1 MFLNKIKV
9 FLLIS
14 ISLIFFFLTYNDV
27 KSQELEII
35 EGKAIVVDG
44 DTIKINGEKIRF
56 SGIDAPESY
65 YKGKEQLCF
74 KDEKKISCGKISKVF
89 LIKIINNQTVK
100 CVIEVK
106 TDRYK
111 RKLGECFV
119 EDKSL
124 SRILVKSGY
133 AFDYPRYSK
142 KKYLKEQEYAK
153 KNSLGLWNMKFNFPW
168 DFRKNN

>member
-9 FLLIS
+9 FLLII
-14 ISLIFFFLTYNDV
+14 ISLIFFFFTYNDV

-44 DTIKINGEKIRF
+44 DTIKISSEKIRF

-65 YKGKEQLCF
+65 YKGKEQFCL
-74 KDEKKISCGKISKVF
+74 KREEKISCGELSKIF
-89 LIKIINNQTVK
+89 LIEKIGNQKVK
-100 CVIEVK
+100 CEIEAK

-119 EDKSL
+119 EDKNL
-124 SRILVKSGY
+124 SRILVKNGY
-133 AFDYPRYSK
+133 AFDYIKYSN
-142 KKYLKEQEYAK
+142 KKYSIEQEYAK
-153 KNSLGLWNMKFNFPW
+153 KNSLGLWSMKFEFPW

>member
-35 EGKAIVVDG
+35 EGKAVVVDG
-44 DTIKINGEKIRF
+44 DTIEIKSEKIRF

-65 YKGKEQLCF
+65 YKGKEQFCL
-74 KDEKKISCGKISKVF
+74 KGEEKISCGKLSKIF
-89 LIKIINNQTVK
+89 LIEKIENQIVK
-100 CVIEVK
+100 CEIEAK
-106 TDRYK
+106 TDRFK

-119 EDKSL
+119 EDKNL
-124 SRILVKSGY
+124 SRILVKNGY
-133 AFDYPRYSK
+133 AFDYIKYSN
-142 KKYLKEQEYAK
+142 KKYSIEQEYAK
-153 KNSLGLWNMKFNFPW
+153 KNSLGLWSMKFEFPW

>member
-9 FLLIS
+9 FFLIS

-44 DTIKINGEKIRF
+44 DTIKINSEKIRF

-65 YKGKEQLCF
+65 YKGRKQFCLKGE
-74 KDEKKISCGKISKVF
+74 EKISCGKLSKIF
-89 LIKIINNQTVK
+89 LIEKIANQKVK
-100 CVIEVK
+100 CEIEAK

-119 EDKSL
+119 EGKSL
-124 SRILVKSGY
+124 SRILVKNGY

-142 KKYLKEQEYAK
+142 KKYLEEQEYAK
-153 KNSLGLWNMKFNFPW
+153 ANNLGLWDMKFEFPW
-168 DFRKNN
+168 NFRKNN

>member
-9 FLLIS
+9 FFLIS

-44 DTIKINGEKIRF
+44 DTIKINSEKIRF

-65 YKGKEQLCF
+65 YKGKEQFCL
-74 KDEKKISCGKISKVF
+74 KGEEKISCGELSKIF
-89 LIKIINNQTVK
+89 LIEIIGNQKVK
-100 CVIEVK
+100 CEIETK

-119 EDKSL
+119 EGKSL
-124 SRILVKSGY
+124 SRILVKNGY

-142 KKYLKEQEYAK
+142 KKYLEEQEYAK
-153 KNSLGLWNMKFNFPW
+153 ANNLGLWDMKFEFPW